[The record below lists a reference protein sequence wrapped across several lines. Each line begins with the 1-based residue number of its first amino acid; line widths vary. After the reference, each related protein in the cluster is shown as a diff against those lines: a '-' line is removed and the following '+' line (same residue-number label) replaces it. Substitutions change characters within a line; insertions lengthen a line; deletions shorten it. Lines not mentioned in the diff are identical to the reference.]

1 MISNV
6 LYLISSSF
14 FIISI
19 HKLSSPDT
27 ARNGNYIGILGMI
40 LACISSLLFVQNNFY
55 LIIIVLFL
63 GLLCGGLIGYKVKM
77 TSLPQMVALLNG
89 LGGLASALIVYSE
102 FKFNFLNCL
111 CLVIGF
117 ITFSGSLIAFFKLQ
131 GFLNKSFNFF
141 KFLTVFFLMSFIF
154 VDFSVYSLILISLLL
169 GISLTLPIGGADM
182 PVIISILNSL
192 SGMALLLVGL
202 VMNDLLLII
211 VGTLIGASGCILSF
225 IMARAM
231 NRSIYRI
238 IWPKS
243 NQIKN
248 TEKIDKNIKIGSIS
262 EAAFFLKNSRKVIIV
277 PGFGMAAAQAQNV
290 LRNMVDILRDKYNVD
305 VKYAIHPVAGRMP
318 GHMNVLLAEAKVP
331 YEDVYEMK
339 DINSEFAT
347 TDVVYVIG
355 ANDITNPSA
364 KTDKNS
370 PLFGMP
376 TLDVEKARTIF
387 FVKRS
392 MANGYS
398 GVENPL
404 FYAPNT
410 IMLLGDAK
418 TVTEKIINDL

>member
-117 ITFSGSLIAFFKLQ
+117 ITFSGSLIAFLKLQ

-376 TLDVEKARTIF
+376 ILDVEKARTIF

-392 MANGYS
+392 MASGYS

>member
-40 LACISSLLFVQNNFY
+40 LACISSFLFIQNHFY
-55 LIIIVLFL
+55 LIIITLFL
-63 GLLCGGLIGYKVKM
+63 GLLCGGLIGYMVKM

-202 VMNDLLLII
+202 VMNDVLLII

-290 LRNMVDILRDKYNVD
+290 LRNMVDILRDKYKVD

-318 GHMNVLLAEAKVP
+318 GHMNVLLAEANVP
-331 YEDVYEMK
+331 YEDV
-339 DINSEFAT
+339 
-347 TDVVYVIG
+347 
-355 ANDITNPSA
+355 
-364 KTDKNS
+364 
-370 PLFGMP
+370 
-376 TLDVEKARTIF
+376 
-387 FVKRS
+387 
-392 MANGYS
+392 
-398 GVENPL
+398 
-404 FYAPNT
+404 
-410 IMLLGDAK
+410 
-418 TVTEKIINDL
+418 